1 MVAHR
6 ALGSIGIA
14 GRNRVDDALVFGQR
28 QILGPRRAH
37 DRVVVLGGPGKHRL
51 DDGRKNRIAAD
62 AGDLAMKGHVLGQKL
77 VEIGKR
83 RSVFGQTLTQP
94 RDVDVGCL
102 RCGEARGS
110 NLEEHA
116 GIFQMLQRV
125 GLRPQQ
131 VARTAGDLLV
141 VALLF
146 TWVASATELYWLR
159 FLLGVAE
166 AGFFPGA
173 ILFLSMWVPSRYR
186 SKVLSL
192 FYLAQPLTIVIG
204 APVAALLIQQHGLF
218 DLAGWRIMFFG
229 VAVPAIIVGVIAW
242 FYLTDRPADAKWL
255 TQAEKK
261 WLTDALAAEASAKT
275 DAHNTHAGKAL
286 LNGRVWVLCLIYF
299 GLVYGLYALAFF
311 LPTIIGGFEAQFG
324 TKFNVFEKGLIT
336 AIPYLPAAF
345 ALYFWSRDAT
355 QRGVRSW
362 HIALPALVGA
372 VSVPVALYLQSPAAT
387 IAAITVTACAIFS
400 ALPNFWAVPARFLA
414 GAGAAAGIALI
425 NTVGNFAGFAAPF
438 ITGAVKDMTGS
449 YHVPMFIVGGFML
462 ISAVAMWWFA
472 SRAGE
477 QSPEVQRGV
486 ALQPRPAFK

>member
-1 MVAHR
+1 M
-6 ALGSIGIA
+6 S
-14 GRNRVDDALVFGQR
+14 
-28 QILGPRRAH
+28 
-37 DRVVVLGGPGKHRL
+37 
-51 DDGRKNRIAAD
+51 AD
-62 AGDLAMKGHVLGQKL
+62 AYQLKSETDMNTTAQVERSAIRKVCVRLVPFIALMFFINFLDRTAISFAGPNGLTNDLGLTAAQFGFAAGVFFVGYILL
-77 VEIGKR
+77 EI
-83 RSVFGQTLTQP
+83 P
-94 RDVDVGCL
+94 
-102 RCGEARGS
+102 S
-110 NLEEHA
+110 NLALHRFGA
-116 GIFQMLQRV
+116 RRWMARIMVTWGI
-125 GLRPQQ
+125 
-131 VARTAGDLLV
+131 

-204 APVAALLIQQHGLF
+204 APVAALLMQQHGTF
-218 DLAGWRIMFFG
+218 DLAGWRLMFFG
-229 VAVPAIIVGVIAW
+229 VAIPAIIVGVVAW

-255 TQAEKK
+255 TSAEKK
-261 WLTDALAAEASAKT
+261 WLIDELATEASTKT

-336 AIPYLPAAF
+336 AIPYLPAAV

-362 HIALPALVGA
+362 HIALPALIGA
-372 VSVPVALYLQSPAAT
+372 LSVPIALYMQSPAAT
-387 IAAITVTACAIFS
+387 VAAITVTACAIFS
-400 ALPNFWAVPARFLA
+400 ALPNFWAVPGRFLS

-438 ITGAVKDMTGS
+438 ITGAAKDATGS

-462 ISAVAMWWFA
+462 ISAIAMWWFT
-472 SRAGE
+472 SHVRE
-477 QSPEVQRGV
+477 ESPRTQTLTLKPG
-486 ALQPRPAFK
+486 QAFR